1 MNLAHHSSRRLKVYP
16 PVRLLK
22 QGRFV
27 RLLTWLL
34 LVIEQRSIRNGFN
47 IRSDWLL
54 TEPNIERPHD
64 RRLTRRDWRLVS
76 HGRKVAL

>member
-1 MNLAHHSSRRLKVYP
+1 VTSVNLAYHSRSRLKVYS

-22 QGRFV
+22 QGRFA
-27 RLLTWLL
+27 RLLSWLL
-34 LVIEQRSIRNGFN
+34 LVIEQRSIRYGFN

-64 RRLTRRDWRLVS
+64 RRLTRRPIGD
-76 HGRKVAL
+76 